1 MLSFFIFFTLRG
13 KWTRALYSSS
23 PGQLASLD
31 DLYVLRGER
40 EGSEGE
46 GKGKRKRGKEG
57 GREGRLK
64 YEGKKLIVTE
74 TTISMVR
81 L

>member
-13 KWTRALYSSS
+13 NWTRALYSSS

-31 DLYVLRGER
+31 DLYVLRGEG

-46 GKGKRKRGKEG
+46 EKEKGKRGKEG